1 MSRRHATPVING
13 KTSIR
18 IAKPDTPRAYQPN
31 LLFVI
36 CEITDG
42 RFRRKHQLAEH
53 RSLSG

>member
-1 MSRRHATPVING
+1 MMTNG